1 MAKEI
6 NLGLSEYMLG
16 VFDEAAKNGLVFS
29 SVNKRWDAENKVL
42 RIPTENVRPECS
54 ILNLKNEKDSNPGIL
69 NLKAI
74 LSQVSAPDDS
84 KKESRDIYYSLDELK
99 FSFENQGMKR
109 FSEKEVKAGRSRV
122 LAIYLFFSNRNQS
135 NEDKPWHI
143 EPSGKR
149 YIYSVEDKEQELKEV
164 NTKEFEVAKALVAIQ
179 GLHHN
184 VVRKVGKVRY
194 GMTQDEAKIKLE
206 AIKDRMIEEV
216 RKNPAIAY
224 EIIEDKNL
232 KLKEEIK
239 EAKDAGL
246 LKLENNQWY
255 FRGDFWLNVPVDE
268 ESYEALYNFLLSGV
282 GGLEKLYA
290 IQAALK
296 TEKVSAK

>member
-1 MAKEI
+1 M
-6 NLGLSEYMLG
+6 
-16 VFDEAAKNGLVFS
+16 
-29 SVNKRWDAENKVL
+29 
-42 RIPTENVRPECS
+42 
-54 ILNLKNEKDSNPGIL
+54 
-69 NLKAI
+69 
-74 LSQVSAPDDS
+74 
-84 KKESRDIYYSLDELK
+84 
-99 FSFENQGMKR
+99 
-109 FSEKEVKAGRSRV
+109 